1 MRGLGVAVSLAIN
14 AASGLLFVYLQSTW
28 TDPNPDGFRP
38 HIFWLFN
45 ALVAASVV
53 AAGVFL
59 AWHVRLVRATREAA
73 ICARA
78 HSAVALAV
86 GFWIPGSG
94 RGRVGRLF
102 NALRH
107 GLLQC
112 NGHGRF
118 PSHHAADD
126 VILTGWWAVGVLLLA
141 WSSGLAVFP
150 AVFVGGAWADAIL
163 AGLVAVGVVLAS
175 VNVLRISWGLAGA
188 RVARSA
194 GYAG

>member
-1 MRGLGVAVSLAIN
+1 MRGLGVAVSVAIN
-14 AASGLLFVYLQSTW
+14 AASGLLFVYLQSAW
-28 TDPNPDGFRP
+28 ADPNPDGFRP

-59 AWHVRLVRATREAA
+59 AWQVRLVRATRDAA

-78 HSAVALAV
+78 HSAVALAA

-94 RGRVGRLF
+94 RGRVDRLF

-118 PSHHAADD
+118 PSHHAAGD
-126 VILTGWWAVGVLLLA
+126 VILTGWWAVGVLLLGWRFA
-141 WSSGLAVFP
+141 AIFAAGVRVDAVLA
-150 AVFVGGAWADAIL
+150 A
-163 AGLVAVGVVLAS
+163 LVAVEGVLTS
-175 VNVLRISWGLAGA
+175 VNVLRISWGPAGA